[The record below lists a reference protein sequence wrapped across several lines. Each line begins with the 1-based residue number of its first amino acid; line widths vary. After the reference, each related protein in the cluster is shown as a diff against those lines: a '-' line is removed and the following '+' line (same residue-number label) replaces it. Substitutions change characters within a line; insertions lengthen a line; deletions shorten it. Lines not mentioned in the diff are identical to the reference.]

1 MVTSLFGAST
11 LPVIQFEAPPSST
24 FSDHIPVSFTVTLSV
39 NQPVIVTVNLLTA
52 DYRPHHL
59 AITPQQSVVH
69 IAEST
74 THKFENLYITKSV
87 ETVEQDPVQS
97 AETDHQQYSADAN
110 KLDERWTEEEESIR
124 IMVEAAT
131 ACASS
136 VIVSDIIHRDN
147 VPLKVIEV
155 SHTVVRNTKE
165 TIWLL
170 LSKPVVNI
178 NVFVDIG
185 NRMLPVER
193 LKIYDKLIMFSLPAL
208 VLPEKIDKISSST
221 NSFKIFLR
229 NDIQQLELPVQLHVS
244 DTSNIQNTTE
254 VVDNKALTASLFEFA
269 AEGEPLALVKPLV
282 ALLGVFDNDGC
293 SVLHVA
299 ARNKQNFALKTMLS
313 VLCECSSEEERQRIL
328 NAPNVRGQTALHCAV
343 RAGDPDC
350 VHYLISAGAK
360 RNVVDNNLDT
370 VAHYLGEAYNDAIYK
385 EILER
390 SNSEE
395 VENGNDVNRENILAK
410 KNCHGYTPAHIAV
423 KKLKLGLLEALIEAG
438 APVDIPD
445 NDGETPLLTAL
456 HMDDIDAVSLL
467 TQHNCNVNVIS
478 NNGDTPLK
486 VACRKKNL
494 AMIGRLLDAGS
505 TTDSLGTGDERP
517 VEADDEDVQRILN
530 GERIELSNI
539 YAQNSLEEQEINELQ
554 SEESISMAASTD
566 TATSYRL
573 RTFKDDVS
581 CLDYLTRLRLSK
593 ILDVEDKWTILADH
607 LGCGH
612 MVEFIRVC
620 LDDSSSPT
628 MMLLDQYEQVPNANL
643 STVTQSLEAMGETL
657 GVRLIQAGN
666 EQQ

>member
-1 MVTSLFGAST
+1 
-11 LPVIQFEAPPSST
+11 
-24 FSDHIPVSFTVTLSV
+24 
-39 NQPVIVTVNLLTA
+39 
-52 DYRPHHL
+52 
-59 AITPQQSVVH
+59 
-69 IAEST
+69 
-74 THKFENLYITKSV
+74 
-87 ETVEQDPVQS
+87 
-97 AETDHQQYSADAN
+97 
-110 KLDERWTEEEESIR
+110 
-124 IMVEAAT
+124 
-131 ACASS
+131 
-136 VIVSDIIHRDN
+136 
-147 VPLKVIEV
+147 
-155 SHTVVRNTKE
+155 
-165 TIWLL
+165 
-170 LSKPVVNI
+170 
-178 NVFVDIG
+178 
-185 NRMLPVER
+185 
-193 LKIYDKLIMFSLPAL
+193 
-208 VLPEKIDKISSST
+208 
-221 NSFKIFLR
+221 
-229 NDIQQLELPVQLHVS
+229 

>member
-1 MVTSLFGAST
+1 MHTTLQRKIMKDEQLELKLKLELEVKLELEFRLMNAHCMVTSLFGAST
-11 LPVIQFEAPPSST
+11 LPVIQFEAPPSLT
-24 FSDHIPVSFTVTLSV
+24 FSDHIPVTFSVTLSV
-39 NQPVIVTVNLLTA
+39 NQPVVVTVKLLTA
-52 DYRPHHL
+52 DFRPHHL
-59 AITPQQSVVH
+59 VITPQQPVVH

-74 THKFENLYITKSV
+74 IYKFENLHITKPV
-87 ETVEQDPVQS
+87 ETVEQNPNQS
-97 AETDHQQYSADAN
+97 TGTNQQYSGSD
-110 KLDERWTEEEESIR
+110 KKW
-124 IMVEAAT
+124 MKAAT

-136 VIVSDIIHRDN
+136 VIVSDVIHRDN
-147 VPLKVIEV
+147 VPLKVIEA
-155 SHTVVRNTKE
+155 SHTIVRNTKE
-165 TIWLL
+165 TVWLL
-170 LSKPVVNI
+170 LSRPVANI
-178 NVFVDIG
+178 SIFIDIG

-193 LKIYDKLIMFSLPAL
+193 LKIYDKLIIFSLPTL
-208 VLPEKIDKISSST
+208 VIPEKTDKSSSST
-221 NSFKIFLR
+221 NTFKIFLR
-229 NDIQQLELPVQLHVS
+229 NDAQQLELPVQLHVS
-244 DTSNIQNTTE
+244 DTSNIQDTTE
-254 VVDNKALTASLFEFA
+254 VVNKEALIASLFEFA

-282 ALLGVFDNDGC
+282 PLLGIFDSDGC
-293 SVLHVA
+293 SALHVA

-328 NAPNVRGQTALHCAV
+328 NAPNSRGQTALHCAV

-360 RNVVDNNLDT
+360 RNVVDHNLDT

-385 EILER
+385 EILE
-390 SNSEE
+390 SNNEE
-395 VENGNDVNRENILAK
+395 VENGNDINRANILAK
-410 KNCHGYTPAHIAV
+410 KNCYGYTPAHIA
-423 KKLKLGLLEALIEAG
+423 AG

-456 HMDDIDAVSLL
+456 YMDDIDAVSLL
-467 TQHNCNVNVIS
+467 TQE
-478 NNGDTPLK
+478 
-486 VACRKKNL
+486 KNL
-494 AMIGRLLDAGS
+494 VIIGRLLDAGS
-505 TTDSLGTGDERP
+505 TMDSLGTGDERP

-539 YAQNSLEEQEINELQ
+539 YVQNGLEEEHEINELQ
-554 SEESISMAASTD
+554 SEESISTAASTD
-566 TATSYRL
+566 AATSYRL
-573 RTFKDDVS
+573 RTLKDDVS

-643 STVTQSLEAMGETL
+643 STVTQSLEDMGETL

>member
-11 LPVIQFEAPPSST
+11 LPVIQFEAPPSLT
-24 FSDHIPVSFTVTLSV
+24 FSDHIPVTFSVTLSV
-39 NQPVIVTVNLLTA
+39 NQPVVVTVKLLTA
-52 DYRPHHL
+52 DFRPHHL
-59 AITPQQSVVH
+59 VITPQQPVVH

-74 THKFENLYITKSV
+74 IYKFENLHITKPV
-87 ETVEQDPVQS
+87 ETVEQNPNQS
-97 AETDHQQYSADAN
+97 TGTNQQYSGSD
-110 KLDERWTEEEESIR
+110 KKVDERWTEEEENIR

-136 VIVSDIIHRDN
+136 VIVSDVIHRDN
-147 VPLKVIEV
+147 VPLKVIEA
-155 SHTVVRNTKE
+155 SHTIVRNTKE
-165 TIWLL
+165 TVWLL
-170 LSKPVVNI
+170 LSRPVANI
-178 NVFVDIG
+178 SIFIDIG

-193 LKIYDKLIMFSLPAL
+193 LKIYDKLIIFSLPTL
-208 VLPEKIDKISSST
+208 VIPEKTDKSSSST
-221 NSFKIFLR
+221 NTFKIFLR
-229 NDIQQLELPVQLHVS
+229 NDAQQLELPVQLHVS
-244 DTSNIQNTTE
+244 DTSNIQDTTE
-254 VVDNKALTASLFEFA
+254 VVNKEALIASLFEFA

-282 ALLGVFDNDGC
+282 PLLGIFDSDGC
-293 SVLHVA
+293 SALHVA

-328 NAPNVRGQTALHCAV
+328 NAPNSRGQTALHCAV

-360 RNVVDNNLDT
+360 RNVVDHNLDT

-385 EILER
+385 EILE
-390 SNSEE
+390 SNNEE
-395 VENGNDVNRENILAK
+395 VENGNDINRANILAK
-410 KNCHGYTPAHIAV
+410 KNCYGYTPAHIAV
-423 KKLKLGLLEALIEAG
+423 KKLKLSLLEALIEAG

-456 HMDDIDAVSLL
+456 YMDDIDAVSLL
-467 TQHNCNVNVIS
+467 TQHNCNVNVVS
-478 NNGDTPLK
+478 SNGDTPLK
-486 VACRKKNL
+486 IACRKKNL
-494 AMIGRLLDAGS
+494 VIIGRLLDAGS
-505 TTDSLGTGDERP
+505 TMDSLGTGDERP

-539 YAQNSLEEQEINELQ
+539 YVQNGLEEEHEINELQ
-554 SEESISMAASTD
+554 SEESISTAASTD
-566 TATSYRL
+566 AATSYRL
-573 RTFKDDVS
+573 RTLKDDVS

-643 STVTQSLEAMGETL
+643 STVTQSLEDMGETL